1 MFLLTTPLEQFLE
14 KAISYQQFSLNP
26 SLIDDP
32 NLVVKLGTK
41 YVPLRLTG
49 FLNQNLKLNQEK
61 YGKKTFYRER
71 EVEFAFYSLRNSFT
85 PTIYPLN

>member
-1 MFLLTTPLEQFLE
+1 MFSLKPPIDQFLE

-41 YVPLRLTG
+41 YVPLHLTWSWKEG
-49 FLNQNLKLNQEK
+49 KKEKTENIFYSEREGGDLFFIKLEIHLKLLETD
-61 YGKKTFYRER
+61 YLPF
-71 EVEFAFYSLRNSFT
+71 
-85 PTIYPLN
+85 